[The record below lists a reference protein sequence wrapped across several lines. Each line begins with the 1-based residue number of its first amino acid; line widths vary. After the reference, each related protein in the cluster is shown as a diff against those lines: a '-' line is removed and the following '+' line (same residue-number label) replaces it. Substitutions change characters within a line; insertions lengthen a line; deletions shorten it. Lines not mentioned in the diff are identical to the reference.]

1 MNALSIFFRTSRSNL
16 SNVGAHFI
24 NLCCYHSPEYQAAS
38 ELRFQ
43 GGDYRFIL
51 AEGVAAK

>member
-1 MNALSIFFRTSRSNL
+1 MGT
-16 SNVGAHFI
+16 HFI

-38 ELRFQ
+38 EVRFQ